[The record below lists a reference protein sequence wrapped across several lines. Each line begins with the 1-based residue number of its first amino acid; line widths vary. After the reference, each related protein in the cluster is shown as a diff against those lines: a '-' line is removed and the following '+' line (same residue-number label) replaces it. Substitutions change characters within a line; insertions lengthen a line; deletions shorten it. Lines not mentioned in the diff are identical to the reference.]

1 MSITAQ
7 LETKNSINYI
17 RSDRDG
23 LADNENEFLA
33 EHAEEIEKV
42 RQYTIT
48 EFEKTKRYWILWKKT
63 TAENHWQN
71 MQKKLKKW
79 DNILLLNL
87 KRQKDIEF
95 YERKPLQKITNNK
108 QNKLQTQT
116 NNMAARQIAAV
127 QKLILS
133 EFN

>member
-33 EHAEEIEKV
+33 EYAEEIEKV

-63 TAENHWQN
+63 SAENH
-71 MQKKLKKW
+71 
-79 DNILLLNL
+79 
-87 KRQKDIEF
+87 
-95 YERKPLQKITNNK
+95 
-108 QNKLQTQT
+108 
-116 NNMAARQIAAV
+116 
-127 QKLILS
+127 
-133 EFN
+133 